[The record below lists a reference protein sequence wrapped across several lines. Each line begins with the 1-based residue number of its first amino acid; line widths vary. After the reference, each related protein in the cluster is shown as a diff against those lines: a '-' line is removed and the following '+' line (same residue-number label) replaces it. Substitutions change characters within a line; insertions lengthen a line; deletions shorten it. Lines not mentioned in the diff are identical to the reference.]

1 MEKRKI
7 NLVEVLLG
15 ETIRKVNGKYAVYP
29 EKGGRRLG
37 THSTRKAAEKQLTA
51 IHLNKESVEAN
62 YTKPNFELDPELANK
77 VYSVLPNVSK
87 EEVKKLYSEYLSTIF
102 PHSKVKDIFYHGT
115 SSKNKFDKFNSELNS
130 FGGYYFSKNREV
142 ASKFGSAFGKERIIM
157 AILNVSN
164 PLELVDT
171 SPEMPNHM
179 KVTYEPFKDN
189 NYDYV
194 SYRTD
199 FEGDRNYQESVVKN
213 SEQIHILG
221 TKKDIE
227 GFKEFLNTKRTTLR
241 EVKYIKPNF
250 EFEWEEAVRYPEFK
264 EMVKESWIK
273 IARKGKPVKFNS
285 IKSKLGNVDLDFDSL
300 EEPKKHRFTKAF
312 QNNKVETPIAVK
324 FSNNDYDLVA
334 GNTRLSGLVKNGVDP
349 YVWIVDISN
358 ISESKHEP
366 MNPGILKKRLGK
378 LSCSKVRAEKA
389 KLKDKGT
396 TYAKALQ
403 RYLNYHCQ

>member
-1 MEKRKI
+1 MKLLNILIEQLDKNKREAI
-7 NLVEVLLG
+7 SNLF
-15 ETIRKVNGKYAVYP
+15 
-29 EKGGRRLG
+29 
-37 THSTRKAAEKQLTA
+37 
-51 IHLNKESVEAN
+51 AN
-62 YTKPNFELDPELANK
+62 NTKLANE
-77 VYSVLPNVSK
+77 VYSFLSNISK
-87 EEVKKLYSEYLSTIF
+87 EEVKKLYFEYLSTIF
-102 PHSKVKDIFYHGT
+102 PNSKVKDIFYHGT

-130 FGGYYFSKNREV
+130 FGGYYFSKNRKV
-142 ASKFGSAFGKERIIM
+142 ASAFGKERIIM

-227 GFKEFLNTKRTTLR
+227 GFKKFVNRKRTTLK
-241 EVKYIKPNF
+241 EVKYTKPNF

-264 EMVKESWIK
+264 EMGKEGWIK
-273 IARKGKPVKFNS
+273 IARKGKPVKFSS

-300 EEPKKHRFTKAF
+300 EEPKKQRFTKAF
-312 QNNKVETPIAVK
+312 QSNKVEIPIAVK
-324 FSNNDYDLVA
+324 FSNSDYDLVA